1 MAARLNLMAKM
12 VLIVDD
18 NPVIRRSLCEL
29 FTQQAD
35 FAICGEA
42 ENGLQAI
49 ERAQQHKPDLIVLDL
64 VMPGM
69 SGLEVA
75 RVINGLLPEV
85 PMILFT
91 LYSDNLL
98 QEQAR
103 SAGIATVLSKGVRG
117 PLLLERARSLLNRSE
132 AA

>member
-1 MAARLNLMAKM
+1 MAK

-18 NPVIRRSLCEL
+18 NPIVRRSLCDL

-35 FAICGEA
+35 FQICGEA
-42 ENGLQAI
+42 EDGLQAI
-49 ERAQQHKPDLIVLDL
+49 EKAQQRKPDLIVLDL

-69 SGLEVA
+69 NGLDAA
-75 RVINGLLPEV
+75 RVINGMLPEV

-91 LYSDNLL
+91 LHSDGLV

-103 SAGIATVLSKGVRG
+103 SAGIATVISKGERG
-117 PLLLERARSLLNRSE
+117 RFLIDKARSLLNKS
-132 AA
+132 

>member
-1 MAARLNLMAKM
+1 MAKT

-18 NPVIRRSLCEL
+18 NPIVRRSLCDL
-29 FTQQAD
+29 FTEQAE
-35 FAICGEA
+35 FQICGEA

-49 ERAQQHKPDLIVLDL
+49 EKAQQRKPDLIVLDL

-69 SGLEVA
+69 NGLDAA
-75 RVINGLLPEV
+75 RVINGMLPEV

-91 LYSDNLL
+91 LHSDGLV

-103 SAGIATVLSKGVRG
+103 SAGIATVISKGERG
-117 PLLLERARSLLNRSE
+117 RFLIDEARSLLNKS
-132 AA
+132 

>member
-1 MAARLNLMAKM
+1 MVKT

-18 NPVIRRSLCEL
+18 NPIVRRSLCDL

-35 FAICGEA
+35 FQICGEA
-42 ENGLQAI
+42 EDGLEAI
-49 ERAQQHKPDLIVLDL
+49 EKAQERKPDLIVLDL

-69 SGLEVA
+69 NGLDAA
-75 RVINGLLPEV
+75 RVINGMLPEV

-91 LYSDNLL
+91 LHSDGLV

-103 SAGIATVLSKGVRG
+103 SAGIATVISKGERG
-117 PLLLERARSLLNRSE
+117 RFLIDKARSLLNKS
-132 AA
+132 

>member
-1 MAARLNLMAKM
+1 MAKT

-18 NPVIRRSLCEL
+18 NPTIRRSLCEL

-49 ERAQQHKPDLIVLDL
+49 EKARQRKPDLIVLDL

-69 SGLEVA
+69 NGLDVA
-75 RVINGLLPEV
+75 RVINAMLPEV

-91 LYSDNLL
+91 LHNDGLV

-103 SAGIATVLSKGVRG
+103 SAGIATVVSKSERG
-117 PLLLERARSLLNRSE
+117 GLLIDKARRLLNKSE

>member
-1 MAARLNLMAKM
+1 VAK

-18 NPVIRRSLCEL
+18 NPIVRRSLCDL

-35 FAICGEA
+35 FQICGEA
-42 ENGLQAI
+42 EDGLQAI
-49 ERAQQHKPDLIVLDL
+49 EKAQQRKPDLIVLDL

-69 SGLEVA
+69 NGLDAA
-75 RVINGLLPEV
+75 RVINGMLPEV

-91 LYSDNLL
+91 LHSDGLV

-103 SAGIATVLSKGVRG
+103 SAGIATVISKGERG
-117 PLLLERARSLLNRSE
+117 RFLIDKARSLLNKS
-132 AA
+132 

>member
-1 MAARLNLMAKM
+1 VAKT

-18 NPVIRRSLCEL
+18 NPTMRRVLCEL

-49 ERAQQHKPDLIVLDL
+49 EKAQQRKPDLIVLDL

-69 SGLEVA
+69 NGLDVA
-75 RVINGLLPEV
+75 RVINAMLPEV
-85 PMILFT
+85 SMILFT
-91 LYSDNLL
+91 LHNDGLV
-98 QEQAR
+98 QEKAR
-103 SAGIATVLSKGVRG
+103 SVGIATVVSKSERG
-117 PLLLERARSLLNRSE
+117 GLLIDKARSLLNKSK

>member
-1 MAARLNLMAKM
+1 VAKT

-18 NPVIRRSLCEL
+18 NPMVRRSLCDL

-35 FAICGEA
+35 FQICGEA

-49 ERAQQHKPDLIVLDL
+49 EKAQQRKPDLIVLDL

-69 SGLEVA
+69 NGLDAA
-75 RVINGLLPEV
+75 RVINGMLPEV

-91 LYSDNLL
+91 LHSEGLL

-103 SAGIATVLSKGVRG
+103 SAGIATVISKGERG
-117 PLLLERARSLLNRSE
+117 RFLIDKARSLLNKS
-132 AA
+132 

>member
-1 MAARLNLMAKM
+1 VAKT

-18 NPVIRRSLCEL
+18 NPMVRRSLCDL

-35 FAICGEA
+35 FQICGEA

-49 ERAQQHKPDLIVLDL
+49 EKAQQRKPDLIVLDL

-69 SGLEVA
+69 NGLDAA
-75 RVINGLLPEV
+75 RVINGMLPEV
-85 PMILFT
+85 LMILFT
-91 LYSDNLL
+91 QHSDGLV

-103 SAGIATVLSKGVRG
+103 SAGIATVISKGERG
-117 PLLLERARSLLNRSE
+117 RFLIDKARSLLNKS
-132 AA
+132 

>member
-1 MAARLNLMAKM
+1 MAKT

-18 NPVIRRSLCEL
+18 NPIVRRSLCDL

-35 FAICGEA
+35 FQICGEA

-49 ERAQQHKPDLIVLDL
+49 EKAQQRKPDLIVLDL

-69 SGLEVA
+69 NGLDAA
-75 RVINGLLPEV
+75 RVINGMLPEV

-91 LYSDNLL
+91 LHSDSLVR
-98 QEQAR
+98 EQAR
-103 SAGIATVLSKGVRG
+103 SAGIATVISKGERG
-117 PLLLERARSLLNRSE
+117 RSLIDKARSLVSKS
-132 AA
+132 

>member
-1 MAARLNLMAKM
+1 VAKT

-18 NPVIRRSLCEL
+18 NPTIRRSLCEL

-49 ERAQQHKPDLIVLDL
+49 EKARQRKPDLIVLDL

-69 SGLEVA
+69 NGLDVA
-75 RVINGLLPEV
+75 RVINAMLPEV

-91 LYSDNLL
+91 LHSDGLV

-103 SAGIATVLSKGVRG
+103 SAGIATVVSKGERG
-117 PLLLERARSLLNRSE
+117 GLLIDKARSLLNKSK

>member
-1 MAARLNLMAKM
+1 VAKT

-18 NPVIRRSLCEL
+18 NPIVRRSLCDL

-35 FAICGEA
+35 FQICGEA
-42 ENGLQAI
+42 EDGLQAI
-49 ERAQQHKPDLIVLDL
+49 EKAQQRKPDLIVLDL

-69 SGLEVA
+69 NGLDAA
-75 RVINGLLPEV
+75 RVINGMLPEV

-91 LYSDNLL
+91 LHSDGLV

-103 SAGIATVLSKGVRG
+103 SAGIATVISKGERG
-117 PLLLERARSLLNRSE
+117 RFLIEKARSLLNKS
-132 AA
+132 

>member
-1 MAARLNLMAKM
+1 VPKT

-18 NPVIRRSLCEL
+18 NATIRRSLCDL

-42 ENGLQAI
+42 ENGVQAI
-49 ERAQQHKPDLIVLDL
+49 EKAQQRKPDLIVLDL

-69 SGLEVA
+69 NGLDAA
-75 RVINGLLPEV
+75 RVINAMLPEV

-91 LYSDNLL
+91 LHNNGLVE
-98 QEQAR
+98 EQAR
-103 SAGIATVLSKGVRG
+103 SAGIASVVSKSERG
-117 PLLLERARSLLNRSE
+117 GLLIDKARSLLNKSK